1 MRTKV
6 CLALGITAALGLLSC
21 NEDRIISNTQL
32 VKSICVTGQD
42 FQNGDAANG
51 TRATYTND
59 SLGIHFSWTAGDT
72 VGIYPVGGDQVAFPI
87 SGGEGSQ
94 TAQFDGGTWALRSSY
109 SYAAYYPFSS
119 ANYDVHET
127 LIPVSY
133 TGQTQNGNGSPD
145 CLDRYDY
152 QASVATRPD
161 GSGNV
166 NIELMHLGSF
176 ACFQITM
183 PVADTY
189 KSVTLTSSKTPFVT
203 SGTFDLT
210 KEEIAISPNDSLPA
224 IKIGLNKTSTSSENK
239 VLTVYAMLA
248 PQDLSNSEIN
258 LLFEGQAFRSYTT
271 TVSGKNMLAGKA
283 YNYAASVHLGTNNNG
298 EDVYWDLDGQEITI
312 ELERTEMSLAV
323 GNSKQIKAILG
334 NSTDTPVSA
343 DVVWTSSDESV
354 ASVSADGTVTA
365 LSEGVCTITATV
377 GLIQSAC
384 KLVVTPNNNGYS
396 YVDLGLSVNWATYNV
411 GAEQPD
417 EWGDFYAWGEIETY
431 YEAGYALEDPQ
442 MHWKDGKSEGYYWP
456 SHKWITN
463 DVLNDR
469 RYLNKYNCFSNDLG
483 FSDGKSTLDPEDDVA
498 HVLWGGDW
506 RMPTKEEQEELI
518 NNCTWIRAKQNGK
531 YGFLGTSNIPGYTD
545 RSVFLP
551 AVKYLREKMAETTPS
566 YWSSSLN
573 ISDGFY
579 SYCLEWYNS
588 DTRPQVSSGGCR
600 RSDGY
605 VVRPVYP
612 SERFNVVSSIRLSK
626 TEVGIIVGANY
637 SIIATSLNSGGAIVS
652 ANVNW
657 YSSDENIAKV
667 ASDGTVTAV
676 GSGTCTITATD
687 GLVESSCKVTVGEN
701 ENELS
706 TVYNYHEYVDLGL
719 SVKWATCNVGAIKPE
734 DYGGLYAWGEVET
747 KTDYSWS
754 NYKWCNGSGNTLTKY
769 CTNSEFGYEGFT
781 DNKTVLAPED
791 DVAHVKWGGAWR
803 MPSYQE
809 YTELYNHCTWTW
821 TTQNDVYG
829 FLVRSKRA
837 GYTDRSIF
845 LPANYGSHG
854 YYWSKNL
861 HNDSKY
867 AWCLS
872 FESYGSSYY
881 IGIIGL
887 GGSYAT
893 RYGDMSVRPV
903 CP

>member
-32 VKSICVTGQD
+32 VQSISVTGQD

-51 TRATYTND
+51 TRAAYTND

-119 ANYDVHET
+119 GNYDVDET
-127 LIPVSY
+127 SIPVSY
-133 TGQTQNGNGSPD
+133 LGQTQNSI
-145 CLDRYDY
+145 DRYDY

-210 KEEIAISPNDSLPA
+210 KEEIAISPKDSLPA
-224 IKIGLNKTSTSSENK
+224 IKIGLNNRATTNANK
-239 VLTVYAMLA
+239 VLSVYVMIA
-248 PQDLSNSEIN
+248 PQDLSDSEIN
-258 LLFEGQAFRSYTT
+258 LLFEGQAFKSYTT

-283 YNYAASVHLGTNNNG
+283 YNYTASVHLGTNNNG

-312 ELERTEMSLAV
+312 KLDRTDLNLLV

-377 GLIQSAC
+377 GLVQSAC
-384 KLVVTPNNNGYS
+384 KLVVSPNNNGYS

-411 GAEQPD
+411 GAEQPE

-431 YEAGYALEDPQ
+431 YEAGYIQKEDPLT
-442 MHWKDGKSEGYYWP
+442 HWKDGKSDGYWWSSYTWCNA
-456 SHKWITN
+456 SYYLGTIT
-463 DVLNDR
+463 
-469 RYLNKYNCFSNDLG
+469 KYNTNSKYGAVDN
-483 FSDGKSTLDPEDDVA
+483 KTTLDLEDDVA
-498 HVLWGGDW
+498 HVKWGSDW
-506 RMPTKEEQEELI
+506 RMPTNIEQQELC
-518 NNCTWIRAKQNGK
+518 NNCTWTKVSQNGVN
-531 YGFLGTSNIPGYTD
+531 GFWGTSNIPGYTD

-551 AVKYLREKMAETTPS
+551 AVIYLRLTENYHIHVPS
-566 YWSSSLN
+566 YWSSSLATYDA
-573 ISDGFY
+573 SLA
-579 SYCLEWYNS
+579 YCLEWDAFSSY
-588 DTRPQVSSGGCR
+588 RPGINTNGCL

-605 VVRPVYP
+605 AVRPVFP
-612 SERFNVVSSIRLSK
+612 SERYNVVSSIRLNK
-626 TEVGIIVGANY
+626 KEVYIIVGDND
-637 SIIATSLNSGGAIVS
+637 SIIATPLNCGGKALPINVS
-652 ANVNW
+652 W
-657 YSSDENIAKV
+657 YSSDENIAKI
-667 ASDGTVTAV
+667 AGDGKVTAV

-687 GLVESSCKVTVGEN
+687 GLIESICKVIVVED
-701 ENELS
+701 ENEL
-706 TVYNYHEYVDLGL
+706 YNELYDGHEYVDLGL
-719 SVKWATCNVGAIKPE
+719 SVKWATCNVGASKPE
-734 DYGGLYAWGEVET
+734 EYGDYFAWGETEP

-754 NYKWCNGSGNTLTKY
+754 TYKWCNGSEATFTKY
-769 CTNSEFGYEGFT
+769 CNMSMYGNEGFT
-781 DNKTVLAPED
+781 DNRTVLDLED
-791 DVAHVKWGGAWR
+791 DVAHIKWGGIWR
-803 MPSYQE
+803 IPTTS
-809 YTELYNHCTWTW
+809 ELNELISKCTWNW
-821 TTQNDVYG
+821 TNING
-829 FLVRSKRA
+829 FNGYVINSNVD

-845 LPANYGSHG
+845 LPAAGGQSGTDLNKGSSCL
-854 YYWSKNL
+854 YWSN
-861 HNDSKY
+861 
-867 AWCLS
+867 
-872 FESYGSSYY
+872 SYVSGSPIWAYRLIKSSDNWWVSNANRN
-881 IGIIGL
+881 IGMPI
-887 GGSYAT
+887 
-893 RYGDMSVRPV
+893 RPV